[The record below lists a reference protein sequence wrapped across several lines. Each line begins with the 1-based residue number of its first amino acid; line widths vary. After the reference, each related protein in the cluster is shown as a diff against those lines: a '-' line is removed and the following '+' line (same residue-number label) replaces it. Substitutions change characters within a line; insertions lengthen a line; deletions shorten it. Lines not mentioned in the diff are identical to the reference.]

1 MATLISRKGERQIL
15 TFLAQKWYKSLIQTK
30 LVGYNY
36 LGSMLSLSHLSVT
49 AQGKRILHD
58 ITYTFTKGK
67 VYAVMGPN
75 GSGKSTLA
83 QSIAGNPSYKIA
95 TKSAILL
102 NKKKIQRLS
111 PADRAKQGL
120 FVSFQHPL
128 AIPGVT
134 IYQLLRVALE
144 GKKDPLTIRREVD
157 TYAHQLEISHELL
170 ERPLNEDF
178 SGGEKKKMEVLQAV
192 MLGGSVLI
200 FDEIDT
206 GTDVDTLRTIG
217 KFIARLKK
225 DRVVILI
232 THYTRLLKYCAPEVV
247 IVLKNG
253 TFAKIGN
260 KSLASVIEKSGY
272 EKITPSKK

>member
-1 MATLISRKGERQIL
+1 MLKLSTVSVSAQRKKILSKIS
-15 TFLAQKWYKSLIQTK
+15 FA
-30 LVGYNY
+30 
-36 LGSMLSLSHLSVT
+36 
-49 AQGKRILHD
+49 
-58 ITYTFTKGK
+58 FTTGK

-83 QSIAGNPSYKIA
+83 QTLAGNPAYKLGA
-95 TKSAILL
+95 ASGLWLGKTKL
-102 NKKKIQRLS
+102 NRLS
-111 PADRAKQGL
+111 PDARAKQGL

-134 IYQLLRVALE
+134 IYQLLRVALD

-157 TYAHQLEISHELL
+157 QYAHQLNISHELL

-178 SGGEKKKMEVLQAV
+178 SGGEKKKMEVLQAA
-192 MLGGSVLI
+192 MLGGKVLI

-206 GTDVDTLRTIG
+206 GTDVDTLRSIG

-232 THYTRLLKYCAPEVV
+232 THYTRLLKYCPPDVV

-253 TFAKIGN
+253 SFVRRGN
-260 KSLASVIEKSGY
+260 KALATTIEKHGY
-272 EKITPSKK
+272 EKVAA